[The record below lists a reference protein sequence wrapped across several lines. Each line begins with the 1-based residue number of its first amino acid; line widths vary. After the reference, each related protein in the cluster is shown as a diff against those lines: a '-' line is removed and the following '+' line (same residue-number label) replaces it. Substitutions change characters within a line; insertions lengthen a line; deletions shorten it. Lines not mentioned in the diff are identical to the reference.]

1 VTLIADVKTRL
12 RLINDA
18 FDQEVTDL
26 IEDAKADLVAAG
38 MKASIITDFEADPDT
53 DPLIK
58 NAIAFYVKAHFGYNN
73 DDREGLIESYEM
85 RKQKLL
91 LDEDYQEVVVVIE

>member
-1 VTLIADVKTRL
+1 MALLEDIKVRL
-12 RLINDA
+12 RLINSA
-18 FDQEVTDL
+18 YDQEVTDL
-26 IEDAKADLVAAG
+26 IEDAKKDLVTSG
-38 MKASIITDFEADPDT
+38 LKASIMTAFESDPT

-85 RKQKLL
+85 RKTKLT
-91 LDEDYQEVVVVIE
+91 LDKDYMEELVE